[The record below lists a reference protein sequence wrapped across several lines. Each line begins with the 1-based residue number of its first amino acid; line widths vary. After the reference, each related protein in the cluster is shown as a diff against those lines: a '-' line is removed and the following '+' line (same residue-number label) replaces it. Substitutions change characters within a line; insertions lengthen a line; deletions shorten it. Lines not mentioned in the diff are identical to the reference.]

1 MLNVIFCVICS
12 SISSYF
18 IYLFMLVAQVR
29 AMKPYIESV
38 SKRSFFLQIWSI
50 AHKTLVPVYLIRR
63 LCSCHFH
70 LIGFSRSSRRELFCK
85 KGVLR
90 NFRKFTG
97 KYLCQ
102 SLFYNKVAGMMLKM
116 RLWHRCF
123 PVKFVKFLRIAF
135 YI

>member
-1 MLNVIFCVICS
+1 MLNVIFCVISS
-12 SISSYF
+12 SITSSF

-38 SKRSFFLQIWSI
+38 SKRFFFLQIWSI
-50 AHKTLVPVYLIRR
+50 AHKTLVSVYLIHR

-70 LIGFSRSSRRELFCK
+70 LMRFSRSSRREVFCK

-102 SLFYNKVAGMMLKM
+102 SLFFNKVAGMMLKM

-123 PVKFVKFLRIAF
+123 PVKFVKFLRINF